1 MDGES
6 GAQASHGRSSFAL
19 GWSLLALLAGLGLSA
34 LTAWQLA
41 RQNDADVQLAVRN
54 ATQRMARQVASRV
67 LRYQFGLKAMRG
79 VAMAAGERG
88 LSRERFRDYSEGRD
102 IATEFPGAQGFGY
115 ILRVPLRQ
123 SAAFER
129 RMRREGMSDF
139 RIWQLQPHQGE
150 RDVVAYIQP
159 ELGNLRAVGL
169 DIASEP
175 NRRAAAEQAL
185 RSGQMTMTAPIKLV
199 QRSLAQDPAFVV
211 LLAVY
216 RGGVVPA
223 TGAARMEQ
231 GYGWV
236 SVPLHMKTVMGG
248 LEQEQGGVRV
258 ELNDVT
264 DPARPIAVYASST
277 PAGQALASYSEY
289 QLVLGRRWQLTLRA
303 YPGFAA
309 RLQQPRP
316 AAAGLAGAFLSLLGA
331 LLAFIWQRSHQR
343 RMQLAATQARLA
355 TIVENSA
362 DAIIGKTL
370 AGVITDWNRSAERML
385 GFSAAEAIGRPLAG
399 LVVPQERQSQVE
411 DILARVGRGEPVEHF
426 ATRWRRKDGSLV
438 DVSVSISPVRDAAG
452 EVAGAST
459 AVRDISRQKQVEAQL
474 HSLNSHLEE
483 LVAERGA
490 ELGKARHT
498 LRTVVDAVPSLIGY
512 WDRGQINRVA
522 NRAYLD
528 WFGVAADSLPGLSL
542 RELLGAELY
551 RANQPYIEAALRGEP
566 QTFERRIPGP
576 DGRVRDA
583 LTHYLPDIV
592 DGEVQGFYAVVHDV
606 SELVESRDRQARA
619 RQEVDLLLSTIN
631 RQLLYSV
638 TDADGRLLEVNDL
651 FCCSHGYAREA
662 LLGRDLQ
669 WLDGGGQTPAF
680 WSALSGALRRG
691 EAWRGEM
698 CNRASDGG
706 LRWLD
711 TVIAPQLGADGSLG
725 RCVALS
731 IDTTERRRADA
742 ELGRVNR
749 LLSDVLGAA
758 SEISI
763 IATDVDGV
771 ITLFN
776 RGAER
781 MLGYRA
787 EELVGVSTPGRFHPA
802 EEIAARGRE
811 LSERYGQPIE
821 GFRIF
826 VHESEILGADH
837 SQWTYLRKDGS
848 QLKIS
853 LVVTTMRDDEG
864 RINGYL
870 GIAVDITAQLQQQQ
884 ELTVARDQLQM
895 AADVAQLGV
904 WSWVPADG
912 MLNWNHRMFEIHGLA
927 PQPEPARQ
935 ELEYRSWLERLHPDD
950 ARRMEAGMMAAAA
963 EGGAYDAAF
972 RVVRPNGEV
981 RQLQAGAR
989 IERDGDGRALRFTG
1003 ICEDVTER
1011 QAYEATLLEAKRQ
1024 AEQASIAKGQ
1034 FLANMSHEIRTPMNA
1049 VLGLLQLLQRTGLDG
1064 RQRDYV
1070 EKTQAAARSLLGLL
1084 NDILDF
1090 SKIDAGKLQLD
1101 PHPFDLE
1108 SLMRDLAVVL
1118 SGNHGD
1124 RNVEVLF
1131 RMDPTLPSMLYGD
1144 RLRLQQI
1151 LINLAGNALKFTVAG
1166 QVVVSLSATRRGECD
1181 VVLRFEILD
1190 SGIGISAEQLNRIF
1204 EGFSQAEASTSRRFG
1219 GTGLGLVISKG
1230 LIELM
1235 GGRLQVESRPGEGSR
1250 FWFELAFGLSGGA
1263 ALAASWPGDGLRVLV
1278 VDDNAL
1284 AGEILLDTLSLVG
1297 WHADYANGGEEAI
1310 ALARAAIA
1318 GGWRYDVVL
1327 MDWRMPGL
1335 DGVETARRM
1344 RQQAAPNHSP
1354 VIVMVTAFGREVLA
1368 GIAQQPQAPFC
1379 DVLTKPVTPQQL
1391 VDAIRRAVAGADN
1404 DLCEAMPPAAP
1415 RRLAGLRLLL
1425 VEDNALNRQVAM
1437 ELLRDEGAE
1446 VALAEGGLQGVALA
1460 SAADPLYDVVI
1471 MDVQMPDIDGLEA
1484 TRRLRADPRCQALPI
1499 LAMTANASRADRDEC
1514 LAAGMDDHVGKP
1526 IDIDELVAKLQAL
1539 AGWQARN
1546 TQTTGGEGE
1555 DGGSDD
1561 GPAIEALP
1569 SRLRR
1574 FGNKLKVYRAALA
1587 TFRPE
1592 CERLLADMERQVD
1605 KGAWPGLLVSLHAL
1619 KGVAA
1624 TMGATALNRQAQEL
1638 SRLVK
1643 AGNPGRL
1650 AATALADRLREL
1662 ERLADSSAGQLAAS
1676 LPAEARSA
1684 PASGALALER
1694 DRLRDVLALLED
1706 HNLAVI
1712 DLIEELLALEL
1723 GDSEARVRQAA
1734 ACVQRL
1740 QFGDAIAIVRGLVAA
1755 G

>member
-1 MDGES
+1 MDGYS
-6 GAQASHGRSSFAL
+6 GTRARHGRSAFPLA
-19 GWSLLALLAGLGLSA
+19 WSLLVLLAGLALSGLAS
-34 LTAWQLA
+34 WQLA
-41 RQNDADVQLAVRN
+41 RQNAAEVQQAVKG
-54 ATQRMARQVASRV
+54 AAQRMARQVGFRV
-67 LRYQFGLKAMRG
+67 QRYQFGLKAMRG
-79 VAMAAGERG
+79 VAMVAGERG
-88 LSRERFRDYSEGRD
+88 LNRERFRDYSEGRD
-102 IATEFPGAQGFGY
+102 IATEFPGAQGFGFV
-115 ILRVPLRQ
+115 LRVPRQQ

-129 RMRREGMSDF
+129 RMRREGMPGF
-139 RIWQLQPHQGE
+139 RIWQLQPHRGE

-159 ELGNLRAVGL
+159 EPGNLRALGL

-175 NRRAAAEQAL
+175 NRRAAAEQSL
-185 RSGQMTMTAPIKLV
+185 RSGQMAMSAPIKLV

-223 TGAARMEQ
+223 TDAARLAR

-248 LEQEQGGVRV
+248 LEQEQSGVRV
-258 ELNDVT
+258 ELRDVT
-264 DPARPIAVYASST
+264 DPARPIAVYASAA
-277 PAGQALASYSEY
+277 PAGQALAADSEY
-289 QLVLGRRWQLTLRA
+289 QSVLGRHWQLTLRA

-309 RLQQPRP
+309 RLQQARP
-316 AAAGLAGAFLSLLGA
+316 EEVGFAGAFLSLVGA
-331 LLAFIWQRSHQR
+331 LLAFVWLRSLQR
-343 RMQLAATQARLA
+343 RAQLAAAQARLA

-370 AGVITDWNRSAERML
+370 AGVITDWNRSAEQML
-385 GFSAAEAIGRPLAG
+385 GYAAAEAIGRPLAG
-399 LVVPQERQSQVE
+399 LVLPEARQPEVE
-411 DILARVGRGEPVEHF
+411 DILGRVGRGEPVEHF
-426 ATRWRRKDGSLV
+426 ETRWRRKDGRLV

-474 HSLNSHLEE
+474 QGLNSHLEE
-483 LVAERGA
+483 LVAERAA

-551 RANQPYIEAALRGEP
+551 RANLPYIEAALRGEP

-592 DGEVQGFYAVVHDV
+592 DGVVQGFYAVVHDV

-651 FCCSHGYAREA
+651 FCLSHGYPREA

-680 WSALSGALRRG
+680 WSALQDTLRRG

-698 CNRASDGG
+698 CHRAGDGG

-711 TVIAPQLGADGSLG
+711 TVIAPQLGVDGSLD

-731 IDTTERRRADA
+731 IDATERRRADA

-763 IATDVDGV
+763 IATGTDGV

-781 MLGYRA
+781 MLGYREEEIVGLSTPDRFHLA
-787 EELVGVSTPGRFHPA
+787 EEV
-802 EEIAARGRE
+802 AARGQE

-826 VHESEILGADH
+826 VHESERQGADH
-837 SQWTYLRKDGS
+837 NQWTYLRKDGS

-853 LVVTTMRDDEG
+853 LVVTTMHDDAG

-870 GIAVDITAQLQQQQ
+870 GIAVDITSHLRQQR
-884 ELTVARDQLQM
+884 ELTAARDQLQM
-895 AADVAQLGV
+895 AAEVAQLGV
-904 WSWVPADG
+904 WSWSPADG
-912 MLNWNHRMFEIHGLA
+912 LLNWNRRMFEIHGLA
-927 PQPEPARQ
+927 PAGQ
-935 ELEYRSWLERLHPDD
+935 ELAYQGWLARVHPDD

-963 EGGAYDAAF
+963 AGGGYEAVF
-972 RVVRPNGEV
+972 RVVRPDGEV
-981 RQLQAGAR
+981 RQLQASAR
-989 IERDGDGRALRFTG
+989 MERDVDGRALRFTG
-1003 ICEDVTER
+1003 ICQDVTER
-1011 QAYEATLLEAKRQ
+1011 QAYEADLLEAKRQ

-1049 VLGLLQLLQRTGLDG
+1049 VLGLLQLLQRTRLDG

-1118 SGNHGD
+1118 SGNHGG

-1166 QVVVSLSATRRGECD
+1166 QVVVSLAAARRGERD
-1181 VVLRFEILD
+1181 VALRFEVRD

-1204 EGFSQAEASTSRRFG
+1204 EGFSQAEASTTRRFG

-1235 GGRLQVESRPGEGSR
+1235 GGSLQVESRPGEGSR
-1250 FWFELAFGLSGGA
+1250 FWFELAFGLTGEG
-1263 ALAASWPGDGLRVLV
+1263 ALAANWAGDGLRVLV

-1284 AGEILLDTLSLVG
+1284 AGEILLDTLSMVG

-1310 ALARAAIA
+1310 ELARAAIA
-1318 GGWRYDVVL
+1318 DDRRYDVVL

-1344 RQQAAPNHSP
+1344 REEAAPQHSP

-1368 GIAQQPQAPFC
+1368 SIAQQPQAPFC

-1391 VDAIRRAVAGADN
+1391 VDAIRRAVAGVDSE
-1404 DLCEAMPPAAP
+1404 LCEAMPPAAAP
-1415 RRLAGLRLLL
+1415 KRLAGLRLLL

-1437 ELLRDEGAE
+1437 ELLRDEGAK

-1460 SAADPLYDVVI
+1460 SAAEPPYDAVI

-1484 TRRLRADPRCQALPI
+1484 TRRLRADPRCQGLPI

-1526 IDIDELVAKLQAL
+1526 IDIDELVAKLQML
-1539 AGWQARN
+1539 AGWRALDL
-1546 TQTTGGEGE
+1546 GAAGE
-1555 DGGSDD
+1555 DGEREDGS
-1561 GPAIEALP
+1561 PIEALP

-1574 FGNKLKVYRAALA
+1574 FGDKLKVYRAALE

-1592 CERLLADMERQVD
+1592 CERLFADMGRQAD
-1605 KGAWPGLLVSLHAL
+1605 KGAWPALQVSLHAL

-1643 AGNPGRL
+1643 TGNPARL
-1650 AATALADRLREL
+1650 AAAELAERLSEL

-1676 LPAEARSA
+1676 LPAEARRA
-1684 PASGALALER
+1684 PFAGAVELER
-1694 DRLRDVLALLED
+1694 ERLRDVLALLED
-1706 HNLAVI
+1706 HNLAAI
-1712 DLIEELLALEL
+1712 DLMDELLGLEL
-1723 GDSEARVRQAA
+1723 GASEAGMRQAA
-1734 ACVQRL
+1734 ACAQRL